1 MAAAGGVA
9 AGGVQYAFGRH
20 LSPEGA
26 RAADLRFT
34 FEREPQGGDGCTTP
48 YWQQGNASFD
58 KTLPAKQRAALA
70 SDRRVVRELGRFW
83 RVYKKDPSG
92 RVTRE
97 EYLNAHARFARVLI
111 PTLADEEVRAAGL
124 EDWEEDAEGCE
135 LMTKQQLKHCLF
147 ECAARLRGTRHAIST
162 PTPYVTREPP
172 PPPQAR

>member
-1 MAAAGGVA
+1 M
-9 AGGVQYAFGRH
+9 
-20 LSPEGA
+20 
-26 RAADLRFT
+26 
-34 FEREPQGGDGCTTP
+34 
-48 YWQQGNASFD
+48 
-58 KTLPAKQRAALA
+58 
-70 SDRRVVRELGRFW
+70 VRELGRFW

>member
-1 MAAAGGVA
+1 MAAAGGAA
-9 AGGVQYAFGRH
+9 AGGVQHAFERD
-20 LSPEGA
+20 LSTEGA

-48 YWQQGNASFD
+48 YGQQGNESFD
-58 KTLPAKQRAALA
+58 KTLAAKQRAALA

-92 RVTRE
+92 CVTRE

-124 EDWEEDAEGCE
+124 EDWRR
-135 LMTKQQLKHCLF
+135 T
-147 ECAARLRGTRHAIST
+147 RRGAS
-162 PTPYVTREPP
+162 
-172 PPPQAR
+172 

>member
-1 MAAAGGVA
+1 MAAGGAA

-70 SDRRVVRELGRFW
+70 SDRRHEPALKQHAEERGGLTAHHDALVARE
-83 RVYKKDPSG
+83 
-92 RVTRE
+92 
-97 EYLNAHARFARVLI
+97 
-111 PTLADEEVRAAGL
+111 
-124 EDWEEDAEGCE
+124 AENGE
-135 LMTKQQLKHCLF
+135 F
-147 ECAARLRGTRHAIST
+147 
-162 PTPYVTREPP
+162 VN
-172 PPPQAR
+172 